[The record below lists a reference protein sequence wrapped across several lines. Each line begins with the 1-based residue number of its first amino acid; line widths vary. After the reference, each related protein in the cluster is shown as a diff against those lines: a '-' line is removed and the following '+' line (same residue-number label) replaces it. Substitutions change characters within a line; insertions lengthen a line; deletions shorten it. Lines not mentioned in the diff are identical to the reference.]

1 MSMAYSGDVVENR
14 NVVPVQGEVYYPEV
28 YYYGPNQKMPMKG
41 CPRNGVFFYKEECEK
56 CDLYQKKCFPQ
67 FYDMR
72 QPMQTSGFWNDSFF
86 FYMDL
91 YSR

>member
-1 MSMAYSGDVVENR
+1 MMYSGDRNR
-14 NVVPVQGEVYYPEV
+14 DRSSERVKRDVVYYPEV
-28 YYYGPNQKMPMKG
+28 YYYGPDQKMPMKG

-72 QPMQTSGFWNDSFF
+72 QF
-86 FYMDL
+86 
-91 YSR
+91 